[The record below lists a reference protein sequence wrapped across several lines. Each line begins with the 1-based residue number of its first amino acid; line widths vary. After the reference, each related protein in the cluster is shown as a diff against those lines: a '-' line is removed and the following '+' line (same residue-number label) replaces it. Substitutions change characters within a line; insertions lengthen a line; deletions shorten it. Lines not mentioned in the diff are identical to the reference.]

1 MSMSLRA
8 RLKRWIKP
16 AALAAVIAALS
27 LSGKMDVF
35 SDAASALA
43 DKDLMIRWTSA
54 LAGATR
60 GATPVTLIDIDSE
73 TMALYGAPDRAP
85 RDLLAGLLHLAA
97 EKKPRGVFLDIDL
110 GKAGVDAAA
119 DGQLRAALS
128 GWPADAPVLVLSR
141 RFVES
146 PPRAGEAK
154 STLAPQ
160 PMAFAEAVA
169 GKGNIRQAASLALV
183 DSDSVLRRWRLSQT
197 VCDGGRGV
205 TFASPQLIAASL
217 SAEPHALDAYLDW
230 RSRRICAHDTAAPP
244 AWPRNAAS
252 ETNIAFLFSG
262 EPGAPTPT
270 LAMKGRETPAFR
282 RISARS
288 LLDARRAIL
297 PARAVSD
304 ELFASRLIIIGA
316 SHADAHDLHLTPLGR
331 LPGAVV
337 VANAIV
343 SAPAILNS
351 LGLGPFGRTLAAFA
365 LFAALAAM
373 SLRFRAVVAGVIV
386 ALACLILLPL
396 LGRIVAPSNAL
407 EIVFSALAM
416 LALFAGFESAIDLA
430 QAWRRLGWRALL
442 KKPPQE
448 GA

>member
-1 MSMSLRA
+1 MNMRLHA
-8 RLKRWIKP
+8 RIKRWIKP

-60 GATPVTLIDIDSE
+60 GATPVTLIDIDAE

-85 RDLLAGLLHLAA
+85 RDLLAGLLKLSA

-110 GKAGVDAAA
+110 GKAGVDEAA

-128 GWPADAPVLVLSR
+128 GWPADAPMLVLSR
-141 RFVES
+141 RFAEI

-154 STLAPQ
+154 LTLAPH
-160 PMAFAEAVA
+160 PLVFAEAIA
-169 GKGNIRQAASLALV
+169 GKGNIRQAASLGLV

-197 VCDGGRGV
+197 VCDGGKGV
-205 TFASPQLIAASL
+205 TFASPQLIAAGL
-217 SAEPHALDAYLDW
+217 SAAPGALDAYLDW
-230 RSRRICAHDTAAPP
+230 RSRRICAQDKAAPP
-244 AWPRNAAS
+244 PWPRNAAS
-252 ETNIAFLFSG
+252 EANIAFLFTG
-262 EPGAPTPT
+262 EPGAPAPHVA
-270 LAMKGRETPAFR
+270 LNGRETPAFR

-288 LLDARRAIL
+288 LLDGRRAIL

-304 ELFASRLIIIGA
+304 DLFAGRLMVIGA
-316 SHADAHDLHLTPLGR
+316 SHADAHDMHLTPLGR
-331 LPGAVV
+331 LPGLVV
-337 VANAIV
+337 IANAMV
-343 SAPAILNS
+343 SAPAVLDS
-351 LGLGPFGRTLAAFA
+351 LDLGPWGRTLAALV
-365 LFAALAAM
+365 LFAALAAA
-373 SLRFRAVVAGVIV
+373 SLRLRAFVAGVIV
-386 ALACLILLPL
+386 AVACLALLPV
-396 LGRIVAPSNAL
+396 LGRIVAPSSAL

-416 LALFAGFESAIDLA
+416 LALFAGFESAIEVA
-430 QAWRRLGWRALL
+430 QDWRRRGWRVVL